1 MSDYDK
7 NNVFSKILN
16 KEIECEKVLE
26 DKNNL
31 SFNDINKQ
39 APIHILTIPK
49 TRAKNLNEF
58 SEKASDEEIS
68 SFIKAIINV
77 AKEKGLLESG
87 FRVIIN
93 SGKDSHQEVPHLH
106 AHIIGGKPL
115 GPILS
120 K

>member
-1 MSDYDK
+1 MSEYNI
-7 NNVFSKILN
+7 NNTFSKILN

-26 DKNNL
+26 DEKNL

-39 APIHILTIPK
+39 APIHVLTIPK
-49 TRAKNLNEF
+49 INVKDLSDF
-58 SEKASDEEIS
+58 SEKGSDEELS
-68 SFIKAIINV
+68 SFLKAIVNV
-77 AKEKGLLESG
+77 AREKGILESG